1 MDLHDDDKPVG
12 RILTRRELLKLLGG
26 TGVAITIGG
35 VLVPWVE
42 GQSSTPS
49 PQPTATPTSTVTP
62 TPTAIPA
69 CVVRPELTEGPFFV
83 DTDLNRSDIRTDPR
97 DESVREGIPLKLIF
111 RVSDMT
117 GGACLPL
124 AGAQVDI
131 WHCDADGVY
140 SGVASEGTR
149 DELWLRGY
157 QVTDEGGIAEF
168 ITIYPGW
175 YPGRAVHIHF
185 KIRTSPEETRGYEF
199 TSQLFFSEEL
209 TDIVHAQEPYAKNGY
224 RNVLN
229 ERDGIFRQSGDLLL
243 LDVAEGTIEIT
254 SETANDAETTPEVV
268 AKLDGYV
275 AVFDIGLD
283 LS

>member
-26 TGVAITIGG
+26 TGVALTIGG
-35 VLVPWVE
+35 VWVQ
-42 GQSSTPS
+42 GQSGTLSPTPS
-49 PQPTATPTSTVTP
+49 PTPML
-62 TPTAIPA
+62 IPA
-69 CVVRPELTEGPFFV
+69 CVVRPELTGGPFFV
-83 DTDLNRSDIRTDPR
+83 DTDLDRSDIRIDPR
-97 DESVREGIPLKLIF
+97 DQSVREGIPLKLIF

-124 AGAQVDI
+124 GGAQVDI

-157 QVTDEGGIAEF
+157 RVTDEGGIAEF

-185 KIRTSPEETRGYEF
+185 KIRTSPQETRGYEF
-199 TSQLFFSEEL
+199 TSQLFFSEDL
-209 TDIVHAQEPYAKNGY
+209 TDVVHAQEPYAKNGY

-229 ERDGIFRQSGDLLL
+229 ERDGIFRQSGELLL
-243 LDVAEGTIEIT
+243 LDVAEGIIEIP
-254 SETANDAETTPEVV
+254 SDADAETTPEVITT
-268 AKLDGYV
+268 LEGYV